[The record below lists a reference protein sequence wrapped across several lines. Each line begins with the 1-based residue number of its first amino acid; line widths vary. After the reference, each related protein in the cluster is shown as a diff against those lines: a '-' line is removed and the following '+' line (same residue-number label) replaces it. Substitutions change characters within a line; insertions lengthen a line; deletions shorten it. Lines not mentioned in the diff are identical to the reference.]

1 MESSKIKNGVWTFK
15 GKMGDCV
22 LDIVNMPEIS
32 FTIEPVKPEGL
43 TETWCGIKNS
53 FCQAYDV
60 YEMPYP
66 KDLELYE

>member
-1 MESSKIKNGVWTFK
+1 MESSKIENGVWTFK
-15 GKMGDCV
+15 GETGEPL
-22 LDIVNMPEIS
+22 LDTINMPEIS
-32 FTIEPVKPEGL
+32 FTLDPVKPKGL

-66 KDLELYE
+66 EDLVIYE

>member
-1 MESSKIKNGVWTFK
+1 
-15 GKMGDCV
+15 MGDCV